1 LFGKIRDLLC
11 FLWYEDNDLSKD
23 VVDYRMRVHVFGNSP
38 SPAVAIFGQR
48 MAAKEAERVY
58 GSEARHFI
66 EQDFYVDDTLKS
78 FPTEAEAVDVLQ
90 RAQKMLAPSNLRLH
104 KNASNKVEVMNAFS
118 PEDGAKEIKDLDLSK
133 DELPV
138 QRSLGVSWNIMSDTF
153 TFHVPQSQKLFTRRG
168 VLSVVNTLF
177 DPLGFLAPV
186 TIKGRLFLRQLS
198 NSDLEWD
205 SPLPPDQYDG

>member
-1 LFGKIRDLLC
+1 MFGKIRDLLC

-90 RAQKMLAPSNLRLH
+90 RAQKMLTLSNLRLH
-104 KNASNKVEVMNAFS
+104 EITSNRVEML
-118 PEDGAKEIKDLDLSK
+118 K
-133 DELPV
+133 
-138 QRSLGVSWNIMSDTF
+138 F
-153 TFHVPQSQKLFTRRG
+153 TLK
-168 VLSVVNTLF
+168 
-177 DPLGFLAPV
+177 
-186 TIKGRLFLRQLS
+186 
-198 NSDLEWD
+198 
-205 SPLPPDQYDG
+205 